1 MAAIGIVLLL
11 AAYGTG
17 LTGYSLIR
25 GYDMTL
31 GSFWNPV
38 HPGRWN
44 TAIYTGT
51 SVFPDGSTQTKPGAG
66 GGGPGGSTP
75 IPGSAA
81 VKPRTPGKCPQ
92 GYLWD
97 GSKCLKEEA

>member
-1 MAAIGIVLLL
+1 MVAIGIVLLL
-11 AAYGTG
+11 AAYGMG
-17 LTGYSLIR
+17 LTGYGLIR

-31 GSFWNPV
+31 GSYWNPV

-51 SVFPDGSTQTKPGAG
+51 SVFPDGTTQAKPGGAG
-66 GGGPGGSTP
+66 TGP
-75 IPGSAA
+75 
-81 VKPRTPGKCPQ
+81 VKPKVPGKCPP

-97 GSKCLKEEA
+97 GSKCLQELG